1 MKTEETWKELRT
13 NSLTGED
20 FSSWKTKFIMKLLKT
35 GKKQMKKGK
44 HTGDSKLLGL
54 L

>member
-1 MKTEETWKELRT
+1 MKTEEMWKELKT
-13 NSLTGED
+13 NSLTLED
-20 FSSWKTKFIMKLLKT
+20 FSGWKTKFIMKLLKP
-35 GKKQMKKGK
+35 GKKQMNKGK